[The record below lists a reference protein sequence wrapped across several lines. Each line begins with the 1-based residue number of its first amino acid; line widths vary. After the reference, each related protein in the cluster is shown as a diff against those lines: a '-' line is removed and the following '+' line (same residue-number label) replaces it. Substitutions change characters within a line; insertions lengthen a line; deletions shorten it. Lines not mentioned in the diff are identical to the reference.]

1 MAARE
6 VQQQVATSRSSTT
19 GARLD
24 AAGRPVPVFPE
35 PEALDSHGPARIAA
49 VCNQKGGVGK
59 TTTTINLGASLAEL
73 GRRVLLVDFDPQ
85 GALSV
90 GLGIQPHEL
99 EASVYNL
106 LMERGT
112 TVQDVLLK
120 TNVDGM
126 DLLPSNIDLAGAE
139 VQLVHEVGR
148 EFVLGGVLEPVLPEY
163 DIVLIDCQ
171 PSLGLLTVNALA
183 CADGVVVPL
192 ECEYF
197 AMRGVALLMETID
210 KVSGRLNPRLAID
223 GVLATMY
230 DSRTLHTREV
240 LTSVVQ
246 GFGDKVF
253 HTVINRT
260 VRFPDAT
267 VAGEPITRFDTS
279 SMAASSYRELAKEVL
294 ERWRQAE
301 HGGPGPGG

>member
-1 MAARE
+1 MVAASQAVRPKIGP
-6 VQQQVATSRSSTT
+6 T
-19 GARLD
+19 
-24 AAGRPVPVFPE
+24 GRPLPVFPE
-35 PEALDSHGPARIAA
+35 PEPLTAHGPARIAA

-59 TTTTINLGASLAEL
+59 TTTTINLGATLAEM

-99 EASVYNL
+99 DVTVYNL
-106 LMERGT
+106 LMERGVT
-112 TVQDVLLK
+112 APDVVIK
-120 TNVDGM
+120 TNVAGM
-126 DLLPSNIDLAGAE
+126 HLMPSNIDLSGAE

-148 EFVLGGVLEPVLPEY
+148 EFILGGVLEPVLPEY
-163 DIVLIDCQ
+163 DVILIDCQ

-183 CADGVVVPL
+183 CAHGVLVPL

-210 KVSGRLNPRLAID
+210 KVSRRLNPRLVMD
-223 GVLATMY
+223 GLLATMY
-230 DSRTLHTREV
+230 DSRTLHSREV
-240 LTSVVQ
+240 LQGVVQ

-253 HTVINRT
+253 HTVISRT

-267 VAGEPITRFDTS
+267 VAGEPITRFDPAS
-279 SMAASSYRELAKEVL
+279 AGASSYRDLAKEVL
-294 ERWRQAE
+294 ERWRQA
-301 HGGPGPGG
+301 GNAGPVRAG

>member
-1 MAARE
+1 MPGRAGPRVRVSAGAFLAQSAGEVQRMAAGTDVIE
-6 VQQQVATSRSSTT
+6 T
-19 GARLD
+19 GPGTIGPT
-24 AAGRPVPVFPE
+24 GRPVPAFPDPE
-35 PEALDSHGPARIAA
+35 PLLSHGPARVVA

-59 TTTTINLGASLAEL
+59 TTTTINLGAALSEQ

-99 EASVYNL
+99 DYTVYNL
-106 LMERGT
+106 LMERG
-112 TVQDVLLK
+112 VSAPDVVIK
-120 TNVDGM
+120 TNMAGM
-126 DLLPSNIDLAGAE
+126 DLLPSNIDLSGAE

-148 EFVLGGVLEPVLPEY
+148 EFVLGGVLEPVLPNY

-183 CADGVVVPL
+183 CSAGVLVPL

-197 AMRGVALLMETID
+197 AMRGVALLLETID
-210 KVSGRLNPRLAID
+210 KVSSRLNPRLGID
-223 GVLATMY
+223 GLLATMY
-230 DSRTLHTREV
+230 DSRTLHSREV
-240 LTSVVQ
+240 LAEVVK
-246 GFGDKVF
+246 GFGDKVY

-267 VAGEPITRFDTS
+267 VAGEPIT
-279 SMAASSYRELAKEVL
+279 
-294 ERWRQAE
+294 
-301 HGGPGPGG
+301 

>member
-1 MAARE
+1 MT
-6 VQQQVATSRSSTT
+6 ATRITEHK
-19 GARLD
+19 
-24 AAGRPVPVFPE
+24 AGDLGPTRRPLPGFPD
-35 PEALDSHGPARIAA
+35 PAPLMVHGPARIIA

-59 TTTTINLGASLAEL
+59 TTTTINLGAALAEQ

-90 GLGIQPHEL
+90 GLGIQPHDIDYT
-99 EASVYNL
+99 VYNL
-106 LMERGT
+106 LMERD
-112 TVQDVLLK
+112 VAPHDVLHK
-120 TNVDGM
+120 TDVDGM
-126 DLLPSNIDLAGAE
+126 DLLPSNIDLSGAE

-148 EFVLGGVLEPVLPEY
+148 EYVLGGVLQPVMQDY
-163 DIVLIDCQ
+163 DMIMIDCQ
-171 PSLGLLTVNALA
+171 PSLGLLTINALA
-183 CADGVVVPL
+183 CANSVIIPL

-210 KVSGRLNPRLAID
+210 KVSRRLNTKLTID
-223 GVLATMY
+223 GLLATMY

-240 LTSVVQ
+240 LASMVN

-267 VAGEPITRFDTS
+267 VAGEPITSFDS
-279 SMAASSYRELAKEVL
+279 GSMGANAYRELAKEVL
-294 ERWRQAE
+294 ERWRQGGDD
-301 HGGPGPGG
+301 HGG